1 MYKVHSTAPR
11 ILARVARMP
20 NMITLDITQDALQL
34 GLLEPALVATCLHG
48 KEISIPPTFK

>member
-34 GLLEPALVATCLHG
+34 GLLEPAIVATVLLSCG
-48 KEISIPPTFK
+48 ANID